1 MSTSTSKRRTLF
13 LALTLVLFLTFGTTQ
28 SASGDPPMGSN
39 RIAVVTLLGDSFS
52 AGNGAGDY
60 YDKGPEKSYRSRNNW
75 AHHYVNSLR
84 DRGIAT
90 VFHNLAFSGAT
101 TTEVSQRQIGNVPTD
116 SDLVMF
122 SMGGNDKNS
131 FGNIAINC
139 FVLFAQSPEKCKESV
154 ETAEAF
160 VQSGELRANT
170 ESILTQLEGH
180 LPDKHAQIV
189 LMGYPHLSID
199 HPNFLLSKCI
209 EWDPS
214 ASGRCNE
221 FYSYPTANRV
231 RELVN
236 KLTAVQEQLVRDWNA
251 NNDGSRH
258 TVHYVSSLR
267 SDFEGH
273 ETNPSTMLKNDY
285 RWLNEFWETRG
296 HLGESGKTEATFSSD
311 VMEWYHPNQIG
322 HQKMSEALNN
332 TIDPTSFTREAR
344 VSQAPVD
351 VAIILDTSGE
361 MLATPQDTRQ
371 KVKEAMDSFTRNNS
385 NVRFALVTYSGFP
398 VSGLQFWYGGD
409 MPVVR
414 SKFTSDPSAIQTAL
428 DEIIPTPGGDN
439 EEGVYSAMMEAFT
452 KLDWRPG
459 AQKKTMLIADA
470 PPVDPEQRTG
480 YTKADVEKKAYEL
493 DPVEIYAF
501 DTNGWL
507 ETPELADLTTR
518 TGGQIVKVNNPHTA
532 PEAITTA
539 VEKASNK
546 PFAWLDG
553 PYNRAIGESLT
564 LDARGSYSKN
574 GTITSYE
581 WDLNG
586 NGDFE
591 VSSSSPILE
600 HTWHEAYSGLVGLR
614 ITDSTGATSMAT
626 IKLDVSIDGDGVPDE
641 VDNCPTVY
649 NYGQTDYDG
658 DGIGDACDDTPGIPT
673 ERQPG
678 VFEGP
683 PPTPTPTPTANPTVI
698 TPSPAPTSSTTPTT
712 SPTPSASPTATPT
725 GTPSSSPTPT
735 QEPPQPPSTPTAEPP
750 QSPTTDPT
758 QQPTQQPPPAP
769 TTAPIS
775 PDPTQQPTPT
785 SPQPPSRSITPPLRP
800 GLPNTGS

>member
-1 MSTSTSKRRTLF
+1 MPKSTSTKRNLF
-13 LALTLVLFLTFGTTQ
+13 LALILTLCLTFGTTQ
-28 SASGDPPMGSN
+28 SASGDPATGSN
-39 RIAVVTLLGDSFS
+39 KLAVITLLGDSFS

-60 YDKGPEKSYRSRNNW
+60 YDKGPEKTYRSRNNW

-101 TTEVSQRQIGNVPTD
+101 TTEVSQRQMGNVPTD

-122 SMGGNDKNS
+122 SIGGNDKNS

-139 FVLFAQSPEKCKESV
+139 FVLFTQSPEKCKESV
-154 ETAEAF
+154 EAAETF

-189 LMGYPHLSID
+189 LMGYPHLSIE
-199 HPNFLLSKCI
+199 HQNFLLFKCI
-209 EWDPS
+209 EWDSS

-236 KLTAVQEQLVRDWNA
+236 KLTAVQEQLVHDWNA

-273 ETNPSTMLKNDY
+273 ETHPSTMLKNDY
-285 RWLNEFWETRG
+285 RWLNEFWETEG
-296 HLGESGKTEATFSSD
+296 HLGDSGKTEASLSFD
-311 VMEWYHPNQIG
+311 AMEWYHPNKIG
-322 HQKMSEALNN
+322 HQKMSDALNN
-332 TIDPTSFTREAR
+332 TVDPASFTREAST
-344 VSQAPVD
+344 SQAPVD
-351 VAIILDTSGE
+351 VAIILDTSGG
-361 MLATPQDTRQ
+361 MLDNPQATRQ
-371 KVKEAMDSFTRNNS
+371 KVKDAMDSFTKYNS
-385 NVRFALVTYSGFP
+385 NTRFALVTYSGFP
-398 VSGLQFWYGGD
+398 VSGFQVWYGGD

-414 SKFTSDPSAIQTAL
+414 SKFTSDPSAIQTTL
-428 DEIIPTPGGDN
+428 GEIIPTPGGDN

-452 KLDWRPG
+452 RLDWRPG
-459 AQKKTMLIADA
+459 AQKRTVLIADA

-480 YTKADVEKKAYEL
+480 YTKADVEKKSYEL
-493 DPVEIYAF
+493 DPVEVYAF

-507 ETPELADLTTR
+507 ETPELADLATR
-518 TGGQIVKVNNPHTA
+518 TGGQIVKVNNPQTA
-532 PEAITTA
+532 PDAIAAA
-539 VEKASNK
+539 VEKANNK

-553 PYNRAIGESLT
+553 PYNRAIGAPLS

-574 GTITSYE
+574 GDITSYE

-586 NGDFE
+586 DGDFE
-591 VSSSSPILE
+591 TSTTTPTLE
-600 HTWHEAYSGLVGLR
+600 HAWDAAYSGLVGVR
-614 ITDSTGATSMAT
+614 VTDSTGATSMAT
-626 IKLDVSIDGDGVPDE
+626 TRVDVSIDGDGVPDDT
-641 VDNCPTVY
+641 DNCPTVY

-658 DGIGDACDDTPGIPT
+658 DGIGDACDDTHGIPT

-683 PPTPTPTPTANPTVI
+683 PPTPGTPTPTANPTVI
-698 TPSPAPTSSTTPTT
+698 TPTPAPTGSA
-712 SPTPSASPTATPT
+712 SPTPSVSPTPAPT
-725 GTPSSSPTPT
+725 GIPSSSPTPT
-735 QEPPQPPSTPTAEPP
+735 QNPTRPPTTPTTGPT
-750 QSPTTDPT
+750 QSPTGEPT
-758 QQPTQQPPPAP
+758 QHPTQEPPPAP
-769 TTAPIS
+769 TTAPT
-775 PDPTQQPTPT
+775 PPNPTQQPTPT
-785 SPQPPSRSITPPLRP
+785 QPPSRSTTPPLRP
-800 GLPNTGS
+800 GLPKTGS

>member
-1 MSTSTSKRRTLF
+1 MS
-13 LALTLVLFLTFGTTQ
+13 ATQ
-28 SASGDPPMGSN
+28 SPWN
-39 RIAVVTLLGDSFS
+39 
-52 AGNGAGDY
+52 
-60 YDKGPEKSYRSRNNW
+60 
-75 AHHYVNSLR
+75 
-84 DRGIAT
+84 
-90 VFHNLAFSGAT
+90 
-101 TTEVSQRQIGNVPTD
+101 
-116 SDLVMF
+116 
-122 SMGGNDKNS
+122 
-131 FGNIAINC
+131 
-139 FVLFAQSPEKCKESV
+139 CKESI
-154 ETAEAF
+154 EAAEAF
-160 VQSGELRANT
+160 VQSGQLRANT
-170 ESILTQLEGH
+170 ESVLNELEKR

-199 HPNFLLSKCI
+199 DPDFLLSRCIKWDTQTSKCK
-209 EWDPS
+209 EY
-214 ASGRCNE
+214 
-221 FYSYPTANRV
+221 FSYPVASRV
-231 RELVN
+231 REVVD
-236 KLTAVQEQLVRDWNA
+236 KLAAVQEQLVREWNA
-251 NNDGSRH
+251 SNDGSRH
-258 TVHYVSSLR
+258 TVHYVSSTR
-267 SDFEGH
+267 SDFAGH
-273 ETNPSTMLKNDY
+273 EPNPSTAAKNDY
-285 RWLNEFWETRG
+285 RWLNEFWETEGR
-296 HLGESGKTEATFSSD
+296 LGDSGKTEASLSFD
-311 VMEWYHPNQIG
+311 MMEWYHPNKIG
-322 HQKMSEALNN
+322 HQKMGEALDK
-332 TIDPTSFTREAR
+332 TINPTTFARE
-344 VSQAPVD
+344 VKTSQAPVD
-351 VAIILDTSGE
+351 VAIILDTSGG
-361 MLATPQDTRQ
+361 MLDNPQATLK
-371 KVKEAMDSFTRNNS
+371 KVEDAMASFTQNNS

-398 VSGLQFWYGGD
+398 TDGLVIWYGGE
-409 MPVVR
+409 MPTIR
-414 SKFTSDPSAIQTAL
+414 SRFTSDVSAIERAL
-428 DEIIPTPGGDN
+428 GTITPTPGGDN

-452 KLDWRPG
+452 RLDWRPG

-493 DPVEIYAF
+493 DPVEIYVF

-518 TGGQIVKVNNPHTA
+518 TGGQIVKVNNPQTA
-532 PEAITTA
+532 PDVIAAA

-553 PYNRAIGESLT
+553 PYNRAIGAPLT

-574 GTITSYE
+574 GDITSYD

-626 IKLDVSIDGDGVPDE
+626 TKVDVSIDGDGVPDE

-683 PPTPTPTPTANPTVI
+683 PPTPTPTANPTVI

-735 QEPPQPPSTPTAEPP
+735 QEPPQPPSTPTTEPP

>member
-1 MSTSTSKRRTLF
+1 MQK
-13 LALTLVLFLTFGTTQ
+13 LTLTKGILLLVMAASLCLNFTTTN
-28 SASGDPPMGSN
+28 SASADPPAN
-39 RIAVVTLLGDSFS
+39 DRKVAVVTLLGDSFS

-60 YDKGPEKSYRSRNNW
+60 YDNNSSKSYRSRNNW
-75 AHHYVNSLR
+75 AQHYVNSLR
-84 DRGIAT
+84 SRGIAT
-90 VFHNLAFSGAT
+90 IFHNLAVSGSKTDDLIAG
-101 TTEVSQRQIGNVPTD
+101 QIKETPQD

-122 SMGGNDKNS
+122 SIGGNDGN
-131 FGNIAINC
+131 FGKIAQDCFVLYLQNAINC
-139 FVLFAQSPEKCKESV
+139 KSSIES
-154 ETAEAF
+154 AENF
-160 VQSGELRANT
+160 IRSGELRTKT
-170 ESILTQLEGH
+170 ENVLNELEKR

-199 HPNFLLSKCI
+199 DPGFMLTTCSKRSVQGCYG
-209 EWDPS
+209 
-214 ASGRCNE
+214 ASL
-221 FYSYPTANRV
+221 SYPTATKV
-231 RELVN
+231 RQLADEM
-236 KLTAVQEQLVRDWNA
+236 AAAQEQLVREWNA
-251 NNDGSRH
+251 SNDGSRH
-258 TVHYVSSLR
+258 TVHYVSSIR
-267 SDFEGH
+267 SDFAGH
-273 ETNPSTMLKNDY
+273 EPNPSTATKNDY
-285 RWLNEFWETRG
+285 RWLNEFWETQGR
-296 HLGESGKTEATFSSD
+296 LGDSGKTEAYLSFD
-311 VMEWYHPNQIG
+311 MMEWYHPNQIG
-322 HQKMSEALNN
+322 HQKMGEALDR
-332 TIDPTSFTREAR
+332 TINSATFTRDRGIANI
-344 VSQAPVD
+344 PTD
-351 VAIILDTSGE
+351 VAIVIDTSGT
-361 MLATPQDTRQ
+361 M
-371 KVKEAMDSFTRNNS
+371 KEDPESIHTMVTGIMNKYTTSNR
-385 NVRFALVTYSGFP
+385 NVRFGLITYSGLPIIAPAAWWGERPSTRSELTSDIAAVEKAFQ
-398 VSGLQFWYGGD
+398 GIRGTGGGD
-409 MPVVR
+409 
-414 SKFTSDPSAIQTAL
+414 
-428 DEIIPTPGGDN
+428 TP
-439 EEGVYSAMMEAFT
+439 EAAYSAYMKAFE
-452 KLDWRPG
+452 LNWRPG
-459 AQKKTMLIADA
+459 AQKQVILISDA
-470 PPVDPEQRTG
+470 PPIDPEPITG

-735 QEPPQPPSTPTAEPP
+735 QEPPQPPSTPTTEPP

-769 TTAPIS
+769 TTAPTP

>member
-1 MSTSTSKRRTLF
+1 MS
-13 LALTLVLFLTFGTTQ
+13 ATQ
-28 SASGDPPMGSN
+28 SPWN
-39 RIAVVTLLGDSFS
+39 
-52 AGNGAGDY
+52 
-60 YDKGPEKSYRSRNNW
+60 
-75 AHHYVNSLR
+75 
-84 DRGIAT
+84 
-90 VFHNLAFSGAT
+90 
-101 TTEVSQRQIGNVPTD
+101 
-116 SDLVMF
+116 
-122 SMGGNDKNS
+122 
-131 FGNIAINC
+131 
-139 FVLFAQSPEKCKESV
+139 CKESI
-154 ETAEAF
+154 EAAEAF
-160 VQSGELRANT
+160 VQSGQLRANT
-170 ESILTQLEGH
+170 ESVLNELEKR

-199 HPNFLLSKCI
+199 DPDFLLSRCIKWDTQTSKCK
-209 EWDPS
+209 EY
-214 ASGRCNE
+214 
-221 FYSYPTANRV
+221 YSYPTASRV
-231 RELVN
+231 RDVVD
-236 KLTAVQEQLVRDWNA
+236 KLAAAQEQLVREWNA

-258 TVHYVSSLR
+258 TVHYVSSIR
-267 SDFEGH
+267 SDFAGH
-273 ETNPSTMLKNDY
+273 EPNPSTAAKNDY
-285 RWLNEFWETRG
+285 RWINEFWETRG
-296 HLGESGKTEATFSSD
+296 HLGEAGKTEATFTSD
-311 VMEWYHPNQIG
+311 PMEWYHPNQIG
-322 HQKMSEALNN
+322 HQKMGEALNN
-332 TIDPTSFTREAR
+332 TIDPTSFTREAST
-344 VSQAPVD
+344 SQAPVD
-351 VAIILDTSGE
+351 VAIILDTSGG
-361 MLATPQDTRQ
+361 MFDNPQATRQ
-371 KVKEAMDSFTRNNS
+371 KVKDAMDSFTKYSS
-385 NVRFALVTYSGFP
+385 NTRFALVTYSGFP
-398 VSGLQFWYGGD
+398 VSDLQFWYGGD

-414 SKFTSDPSAIQTAL
+414 SKFTSDVSSIQSAL

-452 KLDWRPG
+452 RLDWRPG

-493 DPVEIYAF
+493 DPVEVYVF

-518 TGGQIVKVNNPHTA
+518 TGGQIVKVNNPQTA
-532 PEAITTA
+532 PDAITTA

-586 NGDFE
+586 DGDFE
-591 VSSSSPILE
+591 TSTTTPTLE
-600 HTWHEAYSGLVGLR
+600 HAWDAAYSGLVGVR

-626 IKLDVSIDGDGVPDE
+626 TKVDVSI
-641 VDNCPTVY
+641 
-649 NYGQTDYDG
+649 DG
-658 DGIGDACDDTPGIPT
+658 DGIGDACDNTHGIPT

-683 PPTPTPTPTANPTVI
+683 PPTPTPTANPTVI
-698 TPSPAPTSSTTPTT
+698 TPSPAPTNSTT
-712 SPTPSASPTATPT
+712 PTPSASPTATPT
-725 GTPSSSPTPT
+725 GTPPSSPTPT
-735 QEPPQPPSTPTAEPP
+735 QEPTQPPSTPTTEPP

-758 QQPTQQPPPAP
+758 QQPPPAP
-769 TTAPIS
+769 TTTPIS

>member
-1 MSTSTSKRRTLF
+1 MPKAISKNKSLLLAMA
-13 LALTLVLFLTFGTTQ
+13 LALCVSFM
-28 SASGDPPMGSN
+28 SAHPVSADPPANDGKV
-39 RIAVVTLLGDSFS
+39 AVVTLLGDSFS

-60 YDKGPEKSYRSRNNW
+60 YDMKPVKSYRSHNNW

-84 DRGIAT
+84 DRGTAT

-101 TTEVSQRQIGNVPTD
+101 TETLKEEQVRKVPDD

-122 SMGGNDKNS
+122 SIGGNDNNS
-131 FGNIAINC
+131 FGNIAIDC
-139 FVLFAQSPEKCKESV
+139 FVIATQNPWNCKKSIEA
-154 ETAEAF
+154 AEAF
-160 VQSGELRANT
+160 VQSGQLRANT
-170 ESILTQLEGH
+170 ESVLNRLEAH

-199 HPNFLLSKCI
+199 DPDFLLSRCVKWDSATSKCK
-209 EWDPS
+209 EY
-214 ASGRCNE
+214 
-221 FYSYPTANRV
+221 YSYPTASRV
-231 RELVN
+231 RDVVD
-236 KLTAVQEQLVRDWNA
+236 KLAAVQEQLVREWNA

-258 TVHYVSSLR
+258 TVHYVSSIR
-267 SDFEGH
+267 SDFAGH
-273 ETNPSTMLKNDY
+273 EPNPSTDFKNDY
-285 RWLNEFWETRG
+285 RWINEFWETRG
-296 HLGESGKTEATFSSD
+296 HLGESGKTEAAFTSD
-311 VMEWYHPNQIG
+311 PMEWYHPNQIG
-322 HQKMSEALNN
+322 HQKMGEALHN

-414 SKFTSDPSAIQTAL
+414 SKFTSDVSSIQSAL

-518 TGGQIVKVNNPHTA
+518 TGGQIVKVNNPQTA
-532 PEAITTA
+532 PDAIAAA
-539 VEKASNK
+539 VEQASNK

-574 GTITSYE
+574 GDITSYE

-586 NGDFE
+586 DGDFE
-591 VSSSSPILE
+591 VSSSSPTFE
-600 HTWHEAYSGLVGLR
+600 YTWHEAYSGLVGLR

-626 IKLDVSIDGDGVPDE
+626 IKIDVSIDGDGVPDE

-683 PPTPTPTPTANPTVI
+683 PPTPTPTANPTVI

-735 QEPPQPPSTPTAEPP
+735 QEPPQPPSTPTTEPP